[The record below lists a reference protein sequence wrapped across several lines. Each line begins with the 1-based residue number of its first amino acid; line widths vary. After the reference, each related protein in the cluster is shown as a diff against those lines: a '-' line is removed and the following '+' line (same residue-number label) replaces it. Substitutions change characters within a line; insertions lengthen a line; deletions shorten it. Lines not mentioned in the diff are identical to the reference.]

1 MPLLHRRDD
10 TKRRVVVTATGPF
23 QAAHVFDWLERQRND
38 GTWTY
43 GVLFDTRGM
52 TGHATFDDV
61 RLVMNRLVDTDA
73 EPRPRGPLAVLWT
86 DANAYA
92 IACLCAT
99 LGGARRT
106 VEVFRDRTEA
116 DTWLAAQGR
125 EPVNSPHLAK
135 RQV

>member
-10 TKRRVVVTATGPF
+10 IKRRVVVTATGPF

-61 RLVMNRLVDTDA
+61 RLFMKRLVDTDA
-73 EPRPRGPLAVLWT
+73 EPRPRGPLAVPV
-86 DANAYA
+86 DRRERVRHRVPVRH
-92 IACLCAT
+92 
-99 LGGARRT
+99 ARRHT
-106 VEVFRDRTEA
+106 A
-116 DTWLAAQGR
+116 NG
-125 EPVNSPHLAK
+125 
-135 RQV
+135 